1 MSDVIPEKKANGPGG
16 GMPERNIPKDIL
28 EKMLSDLKAD
38 CDKGIGSLEKAVDEI
53 RESHRREHEQH
64 DVAHQRQHNDRILVD
79 EKAEREMDR
88 RFVLVDTALNRISD
102 QIPAYATREYVDAK
116 LDALS
121 ARIEQTATTLGKERE
136 AVAKALGDQV
146 IASAKALSDQV
157 VATAKEANDRVG
169 KIEARVIDIEKT
181 GTNTAGSRQG
191 TGDTIKWIQTALA
204 IALAILAIY
213 AIFANP

>member
-1 MSDVIPEKKANGPGG
+1 MADVTPEKKLNGPGG
-16 GMPERNIPKDIL
+16 TGPERSIPKDML
-28 EKMLSDLKAD
+28 DKMLADIKAD
-38 CDKGIGSLEKAVDEI
+38 CDKGIGSLSKTVDEI
-53 RESHRREHEQH
+53 RQSHKEAHEQH
-64 DVAHQRQHNDRILVD
+64 DASHQRQHNDRILVD

-191 TGDTIKWIQTALA
+191 TGDTLRWIIAALGA
-204 IALAILAIY
+204 AVTILTLFTL
-213 AIFANP
+213 FASR